1 MSGNG
6 SADRIRFLRERI
18 AGLERAGGAAGPA
31 PLRHHAFGREGAA
44 CALDRALGGL
54 VSGALYE
61 AAPARMGDNAAATGF
76 ALALA
81 SRLAACDEAPVIFIS
96 DEFSTRETGAPYGP
110 GLAAHGLDLSRLLFV
125 RSMGAQDLLWALE
138 ESLRAGAAACVVA
151 DLGSAA
157 RGFDLVAARR
167 ITLAAR
173 MSGTSAV
180 LIHPPASFNK
190 PMAQNGARMRF
201 EIRNARSAEPHACLR
216 PVPGPAHISI
226 RFAKSVMEAGQ
237 MRGIDTDIFRTL
249 IWDHQ
254 YGFFRDALSLAASA
268 AARSGADRNFA

>member
-190 PMAQNGARMRF
+190 PMAQMVRACALKFAMRAPLSRM
-201 EIRNARSAEPHACLR
+201 
-216 PVPGPAHISI
+216 PVCALCRGPHISP
-226 RFAKSVMEAGQ
+226 S
-237 MRGIDTDIFRTL
+237 
-249 IWDHQ
+249 
-254 YGFFRDALSLAASA
+254 ALPNPSWKPDRCAASIRIFSA
-268 AARSGADRNFA
+268 P